1 MLNATIYMFFFQ
13 MGLFTFFSAVCVVLH
28 MIGTILTGE
37 IGGLLKSILM
47 CQNRIVTQTCVC
59 CDSIMTC
66 KQNVP
71 TFEFEGVDDCSII
84 TGLIKELMY
93 GLCVLNI
100 FGSLVCFIATILGCT
115 SVARQAGRDQ
125 VI

>member
-1 MLNATIYMFFFQ
+1 
-13 MGLFTFFSAVCVVLH
+13 

-37 IGGLLKSILM
+37 IGGLLKSIIM
-47 CQNRIVTQTCVC
+47 CQDSVTQSCFC

-66 KQNVP
+66 KQKVP
-71 TFEFEGVDDCSII
+71 TFEFQGVDDCAII
-84 TGLIKELMY
+84 TGLMKELMY

-125 VI
+125 VNKNIDIFS